1 MATLKQ
7 AGEFITTELRERVDE
22 LVSAV
27 EDEAQDFSEIV
38 RRADAVGELV
48 DAIGET
54 YGDLEQTLMRALQR
68 GSGSGPEDDD
78 AQQEQDAG
86 RQQQAGPDGAAE
98 DVTKEELLERAR
110 EMNVS
115 GRSSM
120 SKEELAQAIE
130 AEESLTKTGLPERA
144 GDARTPAT
152 ARRSKT
158 QSFAMI
164 TQVNGFHGRRP
175 PLD

>member
-86 RQQQAGPDGAAE
+86 RQQQAGPDGAEE

-130 AEESLTKTGLPERA
+130 AEESLTKEELLERA
-144 GDARTPAT
+144 REAGIEG
-152 ARRSKT
+152 RSSMTKEELRE
-158 QSFAMI
+158 ALRE
-164 TQVNGFHGRRP
+164 GGA
-175 PLD
+175 